1 MLGHH
6 LIGAPNNIKRNKAML
21 EELGIRAKEAEKELM
36 VATTVEK
43 NAALKSIAE
52 ALVMSADEIIEANT
66 KDIQNG
72 IDNGMSKALLDRLK
86 LDRERIEGMAQGV
99 MDVVSLPDPVGRV
112 LNSFERPNGLKIEK
126 VSTPLGV
133 IGVIFEARPNVTSDA
148 AALALKSGNAVILR
162 GGKEA
167 INSNTKIAQV
177 MRAAVKETGM
187 NEDVIQLVENTTRE
201 SSTALMTL
209 NEYVDVLI
217 PRGGAGLIQ
226 AVVKNATVPV
236 IETGVGNC
244 HVYVDRDADIDMAVE
259 IVFNAKTNRPSVC
272 NAAESLLIHKDVAKE
287 ALVKI
292 KNKLDEKE
300 VELVGDKEAID
311 ILKNSDEVSDGFDIE
326 EATDDDWA
334 TEYLDYKMSV
344 KIVDTLEEA
353 IEHIY
358 QYSTGNS
365 ECIVTESIDRAN
377 EFMDRVDS
385 AAVYVNASTRFTDGG
400 EFGFGAEIGISTQKL
415 HARGPIGLPELQSF
429 KYKIYGDGQIR

>member
-1 MLGHH
+1 
-6 LIGAPNNIKRNKAML
+6 ML

-43 NAALKSIAE
+43 NAALKSIAD
-52 ALVMSADEIIEANT
+52 ALVMSADEIIEANA

-292 KNKLDEKE
+292 KKKLDEKE

-358 QYSTGNS
+358 QYSTGHS

-429 KYKIYGDGQIR
+429 KYKI